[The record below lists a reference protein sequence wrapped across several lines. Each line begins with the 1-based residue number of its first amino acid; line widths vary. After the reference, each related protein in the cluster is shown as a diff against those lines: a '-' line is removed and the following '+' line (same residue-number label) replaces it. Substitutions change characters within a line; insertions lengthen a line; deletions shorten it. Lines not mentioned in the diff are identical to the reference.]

1 MEVKK
6 TTFQWIKSISKP
18 VMPGVAAIS
27 ILGMLNAFCGVIL
40 ALQSKNVIDS
50 AITHNYDV
58 LINAVALL
66 VCLIMVQFLLN
77 FSYMKISADI
87 VSKHSLKLQRHIFA
101 NVVNMDYATVSCMH
115 SGELLNRITTD
126 SDVVMCA
133 IIGIVPQ
140 IIAFATGVVSAF
152 GALLIIQP
160 LFAVVC
166 AVTGVVVGIGA
177 VLWGRRLK
185 KYTLMCRE
193 WNDKGN
199 SFMLECIQNILVIK
213 SYANEQ
219 SVTNQAEEIQKNTYK
234 VLKKRNINNILAS
247 LAAEFAFTFGFFLA
261 LGWGAFGIAFDT
273 LSYGNLMAMVQL
285 VGKVQSPFK
294 GIASVIPQYYQMLA
308 SAERLMDIVQFA
320 EEKTDCNI
328 SDLETIEFE
337 NISFS
342 YNKEEKVI
350 KNATFKINKGDF
362 ILISGISG
370 IGKSTLLKLM
380 LNMYKPDEGKI
391 VLRDEKGNVYTLNNG
406 CRKLFAYVPQG
417 NMVLSGTI
425 EENIAFFS
433 NDIDSNKIE
442 DCLKLACLWDDVCD
456 MPEGV
461 KTYVGENGMGLS
473 EGQVQRLAVA
483 RALYRDVPVLLLDE
497 ATSAL
502 DVKTEEKMLENIRN
516 LNNKTCI
523 LISHKK
529 GVEKYM
535 DKKIIIENGII
546 IYS

>member
-87 VSKHSLKLQRHIFA
+87 VSKHSLKLQRHIFS

-247 LAAEFAFTFGFFLA
+247 LAAEFAFTFGYFLA

-425 EENIAFFS
+425 EDNIAFFS

>member
-87 VSKHSLKLQRHIFA
+87 VSKHSLKLQRHIFS

-199 SFMLECIQNILVIK
+199 SFMLL
-213 SYANEQ
+213 
-219 SVTNQAEEIQKNTYK
+219 TT
-234 VLKKRNINNILAS
+234 
-247 LAAEFAFTFGFFLA
+247 
-261 LGWGAFGIAFDT
+261 
-273 LSYGNLMAMVQL
+273 
-285 VGKVQSPFK
+285 
-294 GIASVIPQYYQMLA
+294 
-308 SAERLMDIVQFA
+308 
-320 EEKTDCNI
+320 
-328 SDLETIEFE
+328 
-337 NISFS
+337 
-342 YNKEEKVI
+342 
-350 KNATFKINKGDF
+350 
-362 ILISGISG
+362 
-370 IGKSTLLKLM
+370 
-380 LNMYKPDEGKI
+380 
-391 VLRDEKGNVYTLNNG
+391 
-406 CRKLFAYVPQG
+406 
-417 NMVLSGTI
+417 
-425 EENIAFFS
+425 
-433 NDIDSNKIE
+433 
-442 DCLKLACLWDDVCD
+442 
-456 MPEGV
+456 
-461 KTYVGENGMGLS
+461 
-473 EGQVQRLAVA
+473 
-483 RALYRDVPVLLLDE
+483 
-497 ATSAL
+497 
-502 DVKTEEKMLENIRN
+502 
-516 LNNKTCI
+516 
-523 LISHKK
+523 
-529 GVEKYM
+529 
-535 DKKIIIENGII
+535 
-546 IYS
+546 

>member
-247 LAAEFAFTFGFFLA
+247 LAAEFAFTFGYFLA

-425 EENIAFFS
+425 EDNIAFFS

>member
-87 VSKHSLKLQRHIFA
+87 VSKHSLKLQRHIFS

-193 WNDKGN
+193 WSDKGN

-247 LAAEFAFTFGFFLA
+247 LAAEFAFTFGYFLA
-261 LGWGAFGIAFDT
+261 LGWGAFGIAFGT
-273 LSYGNLMAMVQL
+273 ITYGNLMAMVQL

-425 EENIAFFS
+425 EDNIAFFS

>member
-1 MEVKK
+1 MKVQK

-66 VCLIMVQFLLN
+66 VCLIILQFILN

-87 VSKHSLKLQRHIFA
+87 VSKHSLKLQRHIFSS
-101 NVVNMDYATVSCMH
+101 VVNMDYATVSRMH

-140 IIAFATGVVSAF
+140 ILAFATGVVSAF

-166 AVTGVVVGIGA
+166 AVTGAVVGVGA

-185 KYTLMCRE
+185 KYTLICRE
-193 WNDKGN
+193 WSDKGN

-213 SYANEQ
+213 SFTNEQ
-219 SVTNQAEEIQKNTYK
+219 NVTSHAEGIQENTYK
-234 VLKKRNINNILAS
+234 VLKKRNVNNILAS
-247 LAAEFAFTFGFFLA
+247 LAAEFAFTFGYFLA
-261 LGWGAFGIAFDT
+261 LGWGAFGIAFGT
-273 LSYGNLMAMVQL
+273 VTYGSLMAMIQL
-285 VGKVQSPFK
+285 VDKVQSPFK
-294 GIASVIPQYYQMLA
+294 GIASVIPQYYQMFA

-320 EEKTDCNI
+320 EEKTD
-328 SDLETIEFE
+328 SDIHDFESIEFK

-350 KNATFKINKGDF
+350 EDATFKINKGDF
-362 ILISGISG
+362 VLISGISG
-370 IGKSTLLKLM
+370 IGKSTLLKLI
-380 LNMYKPDEGKI
+380 LNMYKPDDGEI
-391 VLRDEKGNVYTLNNG
+391 VLKDEKGNTHKLNNG
-406 CRKLFAYVPQG
+406 YRKLFAYVPQG
-417 NMVLSGTI
+417 NMVVSGTI
-425 EENIAFFS
+425 EDNVVFFS
-433 NDIDSNKIE
+433 NDVDANKVE
-442 DCLKLACLWDDVCD
+442 DCLRLACLWDDVCD
-456 MPEGV
+456 MPEGA

-502 DVKTEEKMLENIRN
+502 DARTEEEMLENIRN